1 MTILCI
7 AWKKRSCLTS
17 KKVVILGAGRR
28 GLGLAKH
35 LIEEHRN
42 VVLIDNNPERID
54 LAVSKL
60 DCMGILGNGTDLA
73 KLNEAGCAD
82 ADTFIAVT
90 DSDEINLVSCGM
102 VSGSFKGIKTV
113 ATIRGLIYTGTEGLT
128 EGLLGIDHIVNP
140 NAEAAQYIY
149 NIIDQGVYSDVIRFS
164 NSRLMLYNLYI
175 EQFSPYIGSTLMD
188 MRTRLKADFII
199 AAINRKGIAFV
210 PAGNTV
216 IEPRDTLSLVAE
228 TAEVSDILKTIGK
241 MQRKPKKIVLV
252 GASKIARALLN
263 SLTPSLRSKIAVVDQ
278 NPVICNLFSERFPE
292 ILVIKADITDEDI
305 MQEEQLTN
313 YDLLIAL
320 TDNDELNII
329 TASYAKRIGIEKS
342 MALVKQNNNYVRLA
356 SYLDIDVVI
365 STTDTTVDSLLRYL
379 RGTNVTSLHS
389 LFNGQLEIFEFT
401 INSNSKACGKKLS
414 ELNMRKKAIV
424 AGLTRKNSDRIIPTG
439 NISLQ
444 EGDCVLVAVNRD
456 SVGFIQNFFN

>member
-1 MTILCI
+1 ME
-7 AWKKRSCLTS
+7 RSCLTS
-17 KKVVILGAGRR
+17 KKIVILGAGRR
-28 GLGLAKH
+28 GLGLAKQ
-35 LIEEHRN
+35 LIEEHRD

-82 ADTFIAVT
+82 AESFIAVT

-102 VSGSFKGIKTV
+102 VSGSFKGVKTV

-149 NIIDQGVYSDVIRFS
+149 NIIDQGVYSDVIKFNNS
-164 NSRLMLYNLYI
+164 NLMLYNLYI
-175 EQFSPYIGSTLMD
+175 EQFSPFLGISLMD
-188 MRTRLKADFII
+188 MRHKLKADFII
-199 AAINRKGIAFV
+199 AAIHRKGKVFV
-210 PAGNTV
+210 PSGNTI
-216 IEPRDTLSLVAE
+216 IEPKDTLSIVAE
-228 TAEVSDILKTIGK
+228 TAEVSDILKTVGK
-241 MQRKPKKIVLV
+241 IQKKPKKIALV

-263 SLTPSLRSKIAVVDQ
+263 GMTPSMRSKIAVIDQ
-278 NPVICNLFSERFPE
+278 NPAICTLFSERFPE

-305 MQEEQLTN
+305 MQAEQLTN

-329 TASYAKRIGIEKS
+329 TASYAKRIGISKS

-401 INSNSKACGKKLS
+401 INKTSKACGKKLS

-424 AGLTRKNSDRIIPTG
+424 AGLTTKKGEIVIPIGTITL
-439 NISLQ
+439 N
-444 EGDCVLVAVNRD
+444 EGDRVLVAANRD
-456 SVGFIQNFFN
+456 SIDFIQNFFN